1 MFFPLFKSNSSK
13 KFYNHTNVLV
23 TSITTLFFASIVERV
38 TIFYNF
44 SNSID
49 CYITNCVY
57 IPIVIFLM
65 SLSPIIST
73 SLLPCRSKF
82 DFPKYKV
89 ESVVPY
95 KYLIIH
101 FIASHY
107 CFPRLFIYLLATHIG
122 SSTHHD
128 MHKLSQNR
136 SITYLGHRG
145 PLLLCER

>member
-57 IPIVIFLM
+57 IP
-65 SLSPIIST
+65 SSN
-73 SLLPCRSKF
+73 LLDATITDHINALFPCRSKF
-82 DFPKYKV
+82 DFLKYKV
-89 ESVVPY
+89 ESIVPY

-128 MHKLSQNR
+128 IHKT
-136 SITYLGHRG
+136 ITK
-145 PLLLCER
+145 